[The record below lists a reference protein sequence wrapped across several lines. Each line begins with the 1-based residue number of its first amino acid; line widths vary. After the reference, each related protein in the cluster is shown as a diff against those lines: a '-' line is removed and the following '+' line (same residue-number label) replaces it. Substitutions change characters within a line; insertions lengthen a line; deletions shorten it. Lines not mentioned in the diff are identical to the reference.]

1 MDKKQSD
8 KMISGMQVYE
18 TRSDLLSFVEKIIDK
33 LITSIRQISTDLVED
48 KISQEIT
55 FKKISEKVIKLLA
68 LISNNLLI
76 KLHMFS

>member
-1 MDKKQSD
+1 MDKKQRD

-18 TRSDLLSFVEKIIDK
+18 TRSDFLSFVEKIIDK

-48 KISQEIT
+48 KISQEIA
-55 FKKISEKVIKLLA
+55 FKKISEEVIKPLA